1 MKHFLLT
8 GQDIFE
14 SFIHLN
20 QIFYIKIFRSC
31 KYLF

>member
-8 GQDIFE
+8 GQSIFG
-14 SFIHLN
+14 SFIYLN

>member
-1 MKHFLLT
+1 MKRFLLT
-8 GQDIFE
+8 GQSIFG
-14 SFIHLN
+14 SFIRLN

>member
-1 MKHFLLT
+1 MKRFLLT
-8 GQDIFE
+8 GQSIFR

>member
-1 MKHFLLT
+1 MKHFRPT
-8 GQDIFE
+8 GQSIFG

-20 QIFYIKIFRSC
+20 QIFYIKLFKDC